1 MNRYARD
8 KNDAFR
14 PAPVKRINMDI
25 KNTKVRIALVAFF
38 LALAVVSFGYF
49 GMKALS
55 QEPGWKE
62 ITVQSE
68 DGNTVAPEFSL
79 LYNLGY
85 SGISATAENK
95 ALTMEY
101 TELTENAYKIFS
113 AYESFEG
120 VGNLYTLSKNPNQ
133 AVTVDPALYHAL
145 ELIETYENRGIFL
158 APVYQ
163 EYHNLFFCA
172 NDAEAE
178 SFDPFVNPD
187 QAAMLREICAF
198 ANDCRHIWLELQGDN
213 QVKLCV
219 SEAYLTYAKEN
230 GIELFLDLYWMK
242 NAFVADYLA
251 DQLTEKGYVLGTL
264 SSFDGYC
271 RVMDP
276 TDTAY
281 STDILDYAGGG
292 TYKAAI
298 LQLRGP
304 VATVSLHTYDLRGSA
319 EKRYYKTEAGELRF
333 PYIDPADGLC
343 KAAMNDVVTY
353 TENGSCAQTLLRT
366 VQFFLR
372 EEPEDYGLT
381 SFFADGGTHTVYCKD
396 HEILYT
402 QEGAEFT
409 EVFTSEPLSY
419 TPRREYEQLIY

>member
-38 LALAVVSFGYF
+38 LAVAVVSFGYF
-49 GMKALS
+49 GMKDLS

-62 ITVQSE
+62 ITAQSE
-68 DGNTVAPEFSL
+68 DGSSCASEFSL

-101 TELTENAYKIFS
+101 TELTENAYKIFN

-120 VGNLYTLSKNPNQ
+120 VGNLHTLSKSPNE
-133 AVTVDPALYHAL
+133 AVTVDPALYDAL
-145 ELIETYENRGIFL
+145 ELIDSYGDRGIYL

-172 NDAEAE
+172 TDAEAE
-178 SFDPFVNPD
+178 AFDPFVNPE
-187 QAAMLREICAF
+187 QAAMLREICGF
-198 ANDCRHIWLELQGDN
+198 ANDPEHISLELLGDN
-213 QVKLCV
+213 RVKLAV
-219 SEAYLTYAKEN
+219 SQEYLAYAEEN
-230 GIELFLDLYWMK
+230 GIEIYLDLYWMK

-251 DQLTEKGYVLGTL
+251 DHLTEKGFVLGTL

-271 RVMDP
+271 RVLDP
-276 TDTAY
+276 SDTAY
-281 STDILDYAGGG
+281 STDILDYAGSG

-298 LQLRGP
+298 LQLSGP
-304 VATVSLHTYDLRGSA
+304 VATVSLHTYDLRGAA

-343 KAAMNDVVTY
+343 KAAMNDLVTY
-353 TENGSCAQTLLRT
+353 TENGTCAETLLRT
-366 VQFFLR
+366 VMLFVR

-381 SFFADGGTHTVYCKD
+381 SSLADAGTHSVYCKD

-419 TPRREYEQLIY
+419 VPRREYEQLIY